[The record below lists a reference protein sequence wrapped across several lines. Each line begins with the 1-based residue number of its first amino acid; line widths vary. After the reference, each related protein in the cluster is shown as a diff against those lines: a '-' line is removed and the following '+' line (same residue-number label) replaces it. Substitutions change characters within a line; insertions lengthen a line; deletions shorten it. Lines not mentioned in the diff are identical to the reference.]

1 MILKKIANFKNKT
14 AISDNLKELTYNELI
29 ISIKKLIEKIKKE
42 KIQLRDLIAIE
53 INDSYHFIISA
64 LACIEGGY
72 SLLPINPNMTKTEKD
87 KILKFS
93 KPKFIISIYKNKFV
107 IKKLIE
113 DKNTFEKQICIFFTS
128 GTTAFPKGVCHLPAN
143 LIKNAQEF
151 NRLVNIKKNKSFLH
165 LFPMYYMAGFLNSI
179 ISPLLAGSK
188 IVIFDKTFPS
198 NYLNFWKIVIK
209 KNINYFWAS
218 PSIIK
223 MISEINISTDDY
235 TKIKKFFDFIF
246 VGTAP
251 FHLSLKKNFKKK
263 FNIECYESYGS
274 SEMLLVSSNYL
285 KNVYGSGK
293 LLKGIKTKKD
303 SLKNLLISSPFKF
316 YGYLKKD
323 KEIEINNDK
332 YFNSGDTF
340 LAKKN
345 FIKIVGRTKDI
356 IIKEGINISP
366 KYLENEMLKIKYID
380 EVSVIGIKNNLYGEV
395 PIAFIK
401 SKKKLS
407 YNTIINELKKKISGK
422 ILPFDIICL
431 KVLPKN
437 NIGKI
442 DKNRLLKKYDN
453 RA

>member
-1 MILKKIANFKNKT
+1 
-14 AISDNLKELTYNELI
+14 
-29 ISIKKLIEKIKKE
+29 
-42 KIQLRDLIAIE
+42 
-53 INDSYHFIISA
+53 
-64 LACIEGGY
+64 
-72 SLLPINPNMTKTEKD
+72 
-87 KILKFS
+87 
-93 KPKFIISIYKNKFV
+93 
-107 IKKLIE
+107 
-113 DKNTFEKQICIFFTS
+113 
-128 GTTAFPKGVCHLPAN
+128 
-143 LIKNAQEF
+143 
-151 NRLVNIKKNKSFLH
+151 
-165 LFPMYYMAGFLNSI
+165 MAGFLNSI

-366 KYLENEMLKIKYID
+366 KYLEDEMLKLKYID

>member
-1 MILKKIANFKNKT
+1 
-14 AISDNLKELTYNELI
+14 
-29 ISIKKLIEKIKKE
+29 
-42 KIQLRDLIAIE
+42 
-53 INDSYHFIISA
+53 
-64 LACIEGGY
+64 
-72 SLLPINPNMTKTEKD
+72 
-87 KILKFS
+87 
-93 KPKFIISIYKNKFV
+93 
-107 IKKLIE
+107 
-113 DKNTFEKQICIFFTS
+113 
-128 GTTAFPKGVCHLPAN
+128 
-143 LIKNAQEF
+143 
-151 NRLVNIKKNKSFLH
+151 
-165 LFPMYYMAGFLNSI
+165 
-179 ISPLLAGSK
+179 
-188 IVIFDKTFPS
+188 
-198 NYLNFWKIVIK
+198 
-209 KNINYFWAS
+209 
-218 PSIIK
+218 
-223 MISEINISTDDY
+223 
-235 TKIKKFFDFIF
+235 
-246 VGTAP
+246 
-251 FHLSLKKNFKKK
+251 
-263 FNIECYESYGS
+263 
-274 SEMLLVSSNYL
+274 MLLVSSNYL